1 MSLLPQRSLGK
12 WSLNNASGERV
23 VEFTS
28 FLSMDLRDEY
38 NVVTSPVEEGSFAS
52 YNKVATPLE
61 IDCSLGIEG
70 DETTLNIALDQLNEL
85 AASTEIVSLVTPET
99 EYYNLNLKSVSY
111 RRKREDGLGVL
122 WLDLKLVEVRQVKAQ
137 YTNEKLGEKKQ
148 RGKVQP
154 KKADKSGGAQD
165 TSAAA
170 GIGDKLRGYFGG
182 GK

>member
-1 MSLLPQRSLGK
+1 MSLLPQRAAGQ

-28 FLSMDLRDEY
+28 FLSMDLRDDY
-38 NVVTSPVEEGSFAS
+38 NVVTGPVEEGSFAS
-52 YNKVATPLE
+52 YNKVASPLE

-70 DETTLNIALDQLNEL
+70 DDNTLNVALDALNEL
-85 AASTEIVSLVTPET
+85 AASTGILSLVTPET

-111 RRKREDGLGVL
+111 RRRREDGLGVL
-122 WLDLKLVEVRQVKAQ
+122 WLDLKLVEVRQVEAQ

-154 KKADKSGGAQD
+154 KEAGTKGGAKE
-165 TSAAA
+165 TSLLASM
-170 GIGDKLRGYFGG
+170 FGG
-182 GK
+182 GQ